1 MSAIVPAG
9 GQLATEEGTFLLASG
24 GSLDVRCYGQVRTTP
39 SARHRVSTTPD
50 TKLDDTPIGAT
61 VKSLREAA
69 GLSRR
74 QLAAA
79 SGSGVDLIIK
89 IENSKR
95 RLTPEMARRI
105 ADALGL
111 PLSSLSDKDAA
122 ISELERLYDS
132 APVAS

>member
-1 MSAIVPAG
+1 M
-9 GQLATEEGTFLLASG
+9 
-24 GSLDVRCYGQVRTTP
+24 
-39 SARHRVSTTPD
+39 STTPD